1 MVAVVAVVVAASADV
16 VVAVAAAAAA
26 VVVVDAAYVAAAS
39 AVAVDAAFVAAASAV
54 AVAVAVGQLRRRSDQ
69 QIDNPLRH
77 YFLVNN
83 RSTVPLLSVPSSC
96 LLCSQQT
103 VSFDIMSMRFASM
116 MSDVLMAR
124 GFSLWWDGFIRHLT
138 FRQSK

>member
-1 MVAVVAVVVAASADV
+1 MVAVVAVVVAAAADV

-54 AVAVAVGQLRRRSDQ
+54 AVAVAVGQLRQRSDR

-96 LLCSQQT
+96 LLCSLQT
-103 VSFDIMSMRFASM
+103 VSFDLYKNNIMSMRFAWM
-116 MSDVLMAR
+116 MSDVLM
-124 GFSLWWDGFIRHLT
+124 GSWILT
-138 FRQSK
+138 GDAFLMCV